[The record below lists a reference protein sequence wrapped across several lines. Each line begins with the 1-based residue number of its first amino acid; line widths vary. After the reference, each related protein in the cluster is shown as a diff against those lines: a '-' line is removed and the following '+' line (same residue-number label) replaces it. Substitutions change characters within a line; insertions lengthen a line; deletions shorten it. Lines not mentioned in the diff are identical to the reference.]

1 MHIQTYR
8 GVDYTGSS
16 YASLQF
22 GNVLSR
28 VYREDQ
34 GHFMTEVLGLLFVNR
49 FGRWQERV
57 YEYFVEIGRVFEA

>member
-8 GVDYTGSS
+8 GVDFTGSS
-16 YASLQF
+16 DASLEL

-34 GHFMTEVLGLLFVNR
+34 GRASGLFFVNR
-49 FGRWQERV
+49 FGIGKSG
-57 YEYFVEIGRVFEA
+57 YMSTFVEIGRVF